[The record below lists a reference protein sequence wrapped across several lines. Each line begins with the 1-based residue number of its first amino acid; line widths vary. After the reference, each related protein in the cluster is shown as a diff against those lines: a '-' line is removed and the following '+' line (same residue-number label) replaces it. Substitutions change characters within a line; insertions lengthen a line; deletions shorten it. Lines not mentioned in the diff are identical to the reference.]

1 MTGGV
6 ARPMLAGMA
15 HELSKLSPAKI
26 NLTLRVDPLRQDGF
40 HEIESLTARIGLSDR
55 VTVALRDD
63 DRIVLSCDNPAIPTD
78 DRNLAVRAALQL
90 QEFSGKRRGATI
102 ALEKRIPSGAGLGG
116 GSANAAATLDLL
128 DRLWQTELTR
138 DELCR
143 VGSEI
148 GSDIPLFFH
157 GGCCLIRGRGEQV
170 VDAALLPAG
179 WAVLILP
186 PFEIAT
192 AAVYAAWDELN
203 VGSDERARTDPQS
216 LVAEAA
222 SLEALMPSLFNDL
235 EAPARRVSRPLDEG
249 FERLAGLSDVPVR
262 MTGSGSCM
270 FRLFDGRAAA
280 DRFAREAAHA
290 TSFRVEV
297 VSFPAE

>member
-1 MTGGV
+1 MTGGIV
-6 ARPMLAGMA
+6 RPMLAGMTQ
-15 HELSKLSPAKI
+15 ELSKLSPAKI
-26 NLTLRVDPLRQDGF
+26 NLTLRVDQLRQDGF
-40 HEIESLTARIGLSDR
+40 HEIESLTARIGLCDR

-78 DRNLAVRAALQL
+78 DRNLAVRAALGIRKL
-90 QEFSGKRRGATI
+90 SGQRQGASI
-102 ALEKRIPSGAGLGG
+102 ALEKRIPAGAGLGG

-128 DRLWQTELTR
+128 NRLWKTGLTR
-138 DELCR
+138 DALCR

-148 GSDIPLFFH
+148 GSDVPLFFH
-157 GGCCLIRGRGEQV
+157 GDSCLIRGRGEQV

-179 WAVLILP
+179 WVVLILP

-203 VGSDERARTDPQS
+203 AGGDERARTDPQA

-222 SLEALMPSLFNDL
+222 SLEALMPLLFNDL
-235 EAPARRVSRPLDEG
+235 EAPARRVSRMLDEA
-249 FERLAGLSDVPVR
+249 FERLAGVSDGPVR

-280 DRFAREAAHA
+280 DRFAREAGRA